1 MPLPIVNIPEP
12 QRTAIVVEL
21 QGINDEID
29 RLLHHGEYN
38 SPRIRALFA
47 TRQSLQQRWVE
58 QAERTLAATRR
69 SV

>member
-1 MPLPIVNIPEP
+1 MPLPLVNMPEP

-47 TRQSLQQRWVE
+47 TRQSLQQR
-58 QAERTLAATRR
+58 
-69 SV
+69 

>member
-1 MPLPIVNIPEP
+1 MPLPLVNMPEP

-38 SPRIRALFA
+38 SPHIRALFA
-47 TRQSLQQRWVE
+47 TRQSLQQR
-58 QAERTLAATRR
+58 
-69 SV
+69 

>member
-1 MPLPIVNIPEP
+1 MPLPLVNIPEP

-29 RLLHHGEYN
+29 RLLHHGEYT
-38 SPRIRALFA
+38 SPRTRALFA
-47 TRQSLQQRWVE
+47 HHRSLQQQWVE

-69 SV
+69 AA

>member
-1 MPLPIVNIPEP
+1 MPEP

-38 SPRIRALFA
+38 SPRIHALFA

>member
-1 MPLPIVNIPEP
+1 MPEP

-38 SPRIRALFA
+38 SPHIRALFA
-47 TRQSLQQRWVE
+47 THQSLQQRWVE

>member
-1 MPLPIVNIPEP
+1 MPEP

-29 RLLHHGEYN
+29 RLLHHEEYN

-47 TRQSLQQRWVE
+47 TRRSLQQQWVE
-58 QAERTLAATRR
+58 QAERTLAATHRAA
-69 SV
+69 